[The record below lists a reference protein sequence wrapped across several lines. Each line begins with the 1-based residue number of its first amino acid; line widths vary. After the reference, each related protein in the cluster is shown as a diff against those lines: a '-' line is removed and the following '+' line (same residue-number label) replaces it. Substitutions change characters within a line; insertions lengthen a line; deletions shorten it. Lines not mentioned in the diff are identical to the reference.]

1 MIEGPDPGSPIRS
14 AAFSA
19 DGHRIAIACED
30 RTVSMWII
38 EDFSET
44 QAGDGNRAMA
54 SAVIVIVLTMAAYNV
69 FAVIVLQSS
78 NPSVK
83 GADWRQLMRTIG
95 RFS

>member
-1 MIEGPDPGSPIRS
+1 
-14 AAFSA
+14 
-19 DGHRIAIACED
+19 
-30 RTVSMWII
+30 
-38 EDFSET
+38 
-44 QAGDGNRAMA
+44 MA